1 MAKNWTEKEEQYL
14 KDNFEKKSNAELA
27 EKFDVTAKSIESKLG
42 RLKLRR
48 AKPAKPTKAS
58 KGAKTAKPAAP
69 KPKVKKQRP
78 TRNVIHDN
86 IRCRYCLIVDG
97 YTKEEETCRHCG
109 TKLFKGDVL

>member
-14 KDNFEKKSNAELA
+14 KDNFEEKSNVKLA
-27 EKFDVTAKSIESKLG
+27 EKFGVTAKSIESKLG

-48 AKPAKPTKAS
+48 AKPAKPKKAS
-58 KGAKTAKPAAP
+58 KAVKTAKQAVS

-86 IRCRYCLIVDG
+86 IRCRYCLTVDG
-97 YTKEEETCRHCG
+97 YTEEEKTCRHCG
-109 TKLFKGDVL
+109 AKLFKGDVL